1 MCCTTLIA
9 EEATMATTELTR
21 AVRWEVCW
29 PRQEEP
35 RAEQTPLR
43 MSWVVVTDNN
53 GRRQLQMQWGSGRG
67 KLTPQPDREL

>member
-9 EEATMATTELTR
+9 QEATMATTDLTR

-43 MSWVVVTDNN
+43 MSWVVAADNH
-53 GRRQLQMQWGSGRG
+53 GRRQLRMQWYLAAE
-67 KLTPQPDREL
+67 K